1 MIYALPE
8 VANRAAK
15 CKQCGQQGGSR
26 ERERK
31 EGRKEEEWE
40 KKGEGNGYRCGS
52 CAGRNMQMMDR
63 NRNGLVLSGEEGRGS
78 KGKEERERGRLIYR
92 GE

>member
-1 MIYALPE
+1 M
-8 VANRAAK
+8 ANRGAI
-15 CKQCGQQGGSR
+15 G
-26 ERERK
+26 RERK

-63 NRNGLVLSGEEGRGS
+63 NRNEACIVRRERERERERLTERER
-78 KGKEERERGRLIYR
+78 ERERGKER
-92 GE
+92 GRERKGEEGG